1 MDLVRRIRTSWL
13 SCGIFLMIGGLLA
26 VPFLTMVFWT
36 GQVAANSRGSWLPT
50 ALAALLTSLPVLV
63 PALLPAT
70 RVLERTALRE
80 LLGLELPEPEGKAAA
95 WDVVRGGLWYVFHL
109 LSGTW
114 LIVALVIGIPSL
126 ATVAVTAVTGDL
138 RTVDGVADSLFGAGT
153 GGAALLGGAAAAQLA
168 LLVPIGQ
175 LIRPAARALLGPSQQ
190 DLRRRA
196 EREAERLARRNELAR
211 ELHDSVGHALT
222 VTTLQASAARLLVT
236 SSPERAAEAMRAVEE
251 AGRNAMAELDYVLG
265 VLREDSRPT
274 AKPVPT
280 LADVAQLVA
289 EAAAGGI
296 QMELSLDP
304 GLAAGVPPSLS
315 REAYRML
322 QEGLTNVL
330 KHGTGTAA
338 ALRIGRQADS
348 LVMVLRN
355 PARTAPGTYDDGGS
369 AGGATVT
376 GGKHLG
382 GRDIGGRGLAGIR
395 ERAGLLHGTVAAG
408 PQDGCWELRIDLPL
422 KGRPL

>member
-13 SCGIFLMIGGLLA
+13 SYGIFLMIGGLLA

-36 GQVAANSRGSWLPT
+36 NQVEANSRGAWLPT

-63 PALLPAT
+63 PAVLPAT

-80 LLGLELPEPEGKAAA
+80 LLGLELPEPEGKATA

-126 ATVAVTAVTGDL
+126 ATVAIFAATGDL

-153 GGAALLGGAAAAQLA
+153 GGAALLAGVTAAQLA
-168 LLVPIGQ
+168 LLVPISG

-265 VLREDSRPT
+265 VLREDDRP
-274 AKPVPT
+274 AKPVPA

-289 EAAAGGI
+289 EAAAGGVRV
-296 QMELSLDP
+296 ELSLDP

-338 ALRIGRQADS
+338 ELRIGREEDS

-355 PARTAPGTYDDGGS
+355 PAKVLPGTHDDGGS
-369 AGGATVT
+369 AGGAPVT
-376 GGKHLG
+376 
-382 GRDIGGRGLAGIR
+382 GGRGLTGIR

-408 PQDGCWELRIDLPL
+408 IQDGCWELRVELPL